1 MLIDRVMMPDPVTIS
16 SGDLVGEA
24 FRRMLDRGIRH
35 LPVVDGDRL
44 VGIVSDRD
52 IRQTFLPSNATGA
65 RKEGF
70 FLPHSTK
77 VSEIMTASPVTV
89 QIGTDIEAAA
99 RVMFE
104 HKISSLPVMD
114 GAKIAGIVTDTDL
127 LHLFIELLGM
137 IKDSSRIDIALRND
151 QEDLRRVLKSLR
163 DEGAHLISVGIS
175 QVDEG
180 GTKTYFF
187 RLDRGEAG
195 RLAPLLQEQGFSV
208 VKVVN
213 SL

>member
-1 MLIDRVMMPDPVTIS
+1 MVSDPVTVS

-24 FRRMLDRGIRH
+24 FRRMIDRGIRH
-35 LPVVDGDRL
+35 LPVVDDGRL
-44 VGIVSDRD
+44 VGMVSDRD
-52 IRQTFLPSNATGA
+52 IRQTFIPPMSSGS

-77 VSEIMTASPVTV
+77 VAEIMSGNPVTV

-104 HKISSLPVMD
+104 HRISSLPVMK
-114 GAKIAGIVTDTDL
+114 GEKLAGIVTDTDL

-137 IKDSSRIDIALRND
+137 IKDSSRIDVSIKDD
-151 QEDLRRVLKSLR
+151 QEGLRRVLKILR
-163 DEGAHLISVGIS
+163 DSGAHLVSVGIS
-175 QVDEG
+175 QVEEG
-180 GTKTYFF
+180 GAKVYFF
-187 RLDRGEAG
+187 RLERGEAG
-195 RLAPLLQEQGFSV
+195 LLAPLLKEQGFNV
-208 VKVVN
+208 VKVIN